1 MPGNSSDRRTNRHV
15 TLIYKMLQLGFFL
28 KKRIQKLLIKSIHLL
43 YWYIIENIFQ
53 LGGHLS
59 NILDINNV
67 FKLNNVKHVLTN
79 PRRKLSFCNQSI
91 CDSLRQFVNYNY
103 HWLFLHLFLHK
114 IWLCLQLHYNYFVT
128 NVFFILPF
136 G

>member
-1 MPGNSSDRRTNRHV
+1 MSLG
-15 TLIYKMLQLGFFL
+15 LGFFL
-28 KKRIQKLLIKSIHLL
+28 KNRIKKLLIKSIHLL

-67 FKLNNVKHVLTN
+67 PKLNDVKHVLIN

-91 CDSLRQFVNYNY
+91 CDSL
-103 HWLFLHLFLHK
+103 
-114 IWLCLQLHYNYFVT
+114 
-128 NVFFILPF
+128 
-136 G
+136 